1 MPSSAAV
8 AVVLSDEER
17 DELERWTRR
26 RSSAQGLALRA
37 RIVLL
42 AAAGLT
48 NTQIAQRLGIS
59 RPPVTKWRR
68 RFAEH
73 RLDGLND
80 EPRPGRPRVI
90 GDEQVEEVIVKTL
103 ESTPNHDEWLLQDL
117 ESIGGDRGV
126 VLSRPPSPTIAS
138 AVGAQY
144 YWILHVHP
152 VALLG
157 WIALLEGYP
166 PETATIDRM
175 AARTGY
181 PPSAF
186 RTLREHAELDIA
198 HGDELFAVIDRLPL
212 TEDQA
217 TIIGLNAMS
226 SVQLLAR
233 ALDEVTGG

>member
-1 MPSSAAV
+1 VRHQVAGRARTTAPLGNADRVRGTLGLVFGELVRAGGRLVEHPRLREIYPDYLFTHHTMVRAAV
-8 AVVLSDEER
+8 PILATGRDRARELAPDDPIAAELVDYLQEHVEEER
-17 DELERWTRR
+17 D
-26 RSSAQGLALRA
+26 
-37 RIVLL
+37 
-42 AAAGLT
+42 
-48 NTQIAQRLGIS
+48 
-59 RPPVTKWRR
+59 
-68 RFAEH
+68 
-73 RLDGLND
+73 
-80 EPRPGRPRVI
+80 
-90 GDEQVEEVIVKTL
+90 
-103 ESTPNHDEWLLQDL
+103 HDEWLLQDL
-117 ESIGGDRGV
+117 ESIGVDRAA

-166 PETATIDRM
+166 PETETIDRM

-212 TEDQA
+212 TEEQA

>member
-1 MPSSAAV
+1 M
-8 AVVLSDEER
+8 
-17 DELERWTRR
+17 
-26 RSSAQGLALRA
+26 
-37 RIVLL
+37 
-42 AAAGLT
+42 AAAGT
-48 NTQIAQRLGIS
+48 SSPSAAIAR
-59 RPPVTKWRR
+59 
-68 RFAEH
+68 
-73 RLDGLND
+73 
-80 EPRPGRPRVI
+80 
-90 GDEQVEEVIVKTL
+90 
-103 ESTPNHDEWLLQDL
+103 
-117 ESIGGDRGV
+117 V

-212 TEDQA
+212 TEEQA

-233 ALDEVTGG
+233 ALDEVTG